1 MRSRWL
7 VMLVC
12 GFAMGAGVVLLADPG
27 GGSSSASATG
37 IAPITGTSTGI
48 APIGQNAPGQPHNH
62 DELAEL
68 VPDKRLTATERAT
81 LADQLTRARAVA
93 MRYPTVAD
101 AVAAGY
107 KRAGGFAPGA
117 GAHYIAGYALSG
129 PGVVDVEHPLAL
141 IYDGVSPTSKI
152 AGLMY
157 YGITRKQPLG
167 FAGPNDHW
175 HRHNAVCVKYT
186 AVGIETPLPADAE
199 VTAQQC
205 AKAGGSFM
213 RQTGWMLHAWVVP
226 GYESRAGVFS
236 HDNPGLLCADGTA
249 NTNTVGF
256 CRGT

>member
-101 AVAAGY
+101 AVAAGH
-107 KRAGGFAPGA
+107 KRSGGFAPGA

-141 IYDGVSPTSKI
+141 IYDGVSPTV
-152 AGLMY
+152 ARTFELAWTGARVELR
-157 YGITRKQPLG
+157 GGEDRVHG
-167 FAGPNDHW
+167 GR
-175 HRHNAVCVKYT
+175 HRDSASGRCRGHRAAVCEGRRLVHAPDRVDAARVGGARVREQGGRVLT
-186 AVGIETPLPADAE
+186 RQPRPAVRRRDRQHQHGRFLPRDVSIAFTSA
-199 VTAQQC
+199 T
-205 AKAGGSFM
+205 
-213 RQTGWMLHAWVVP
+213 R
-226 GYESRAGVFS
+226 RA
-236 HDNPGLLCADGTA
+236 
-249 NTNTVGF
+249 
-256 CRGT
+256 